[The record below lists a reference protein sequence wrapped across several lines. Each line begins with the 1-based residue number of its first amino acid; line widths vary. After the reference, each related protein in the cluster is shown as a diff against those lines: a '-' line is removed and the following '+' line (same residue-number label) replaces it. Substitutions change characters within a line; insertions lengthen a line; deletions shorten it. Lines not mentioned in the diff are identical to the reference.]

1 MSQTINLRSTSALTR
16 YVAVSD
22 RLATLAKQ
30 LEELKTEEK
39 KLRPQVLEEIGDRRE
54 IAVRGQVRILS
65 PSVKESISRA
75 CDDETAVQFCMVNG
89 LKYSERTALYVA
101 PASFSSYVRAGLIP
115 EEMIERK
122 TELTI
127 VVT

>member
-1 MSQTINLRSTSALTR
+1 MTTISLRSSSTLTR
-16 YVAVSD
+16 YVNVSD
-22 RLATLAKQ
+22 RLATLAMQ
-30 LEELKTEEK
+30 LETLKAEEK
-39 KLRPQVLEEIGDRRE
+39 RLRPQVLEEIGDRRE

-75 CDDETAVQFCMVNG
+75 CDDETAVQFCKDNG
-89 LKYSERTALYVA
+89 LKYSERTPLYVA

>member
-1 MSQTINLRSTSALTR
+1 MSNTINLRSTSVLTR

-30 LEELKTEEK
+30 AEELKAEDK
-39 KLRPQVLEEIGDRRE
+39 RLRPQVLEEIGDRRE
-54 IAVRGQVRILS
+54 IAVRGQVRVLI

-75 CDDETAVQFCMVNG
+75 CDDETAVEFCRLHG

-115 EEMIERK
+115 EEMIDRK

>member
-1 MSQTINLRSTSALTR
+1 MSTINLRSTSVLTR

-22 RLATLAKQ
+22 RLATIAKQ
-30 LEELKTEEK
+30 LETLKAEEK
-39 KLRPQVLEEIGDRRE
+39 KLRPQVLEEIGERRE

-75 CDDETAVQFCMVNG
+75 CDDETAVEFCKSHG
-89 LKYSERTALYVA
+89 LKYSERTPLYVA
-101 PASFSSYVRAGLIP
+101 PASFSSYVKQGLIP
-115 EEMIERK
+115 EEMIDRK

>member
-1 MSQTINLRSTSALTR
+1 MSTINLRSTSVLTR

-30 LEELKTEEK
+30 QETLKAEEK
-39 KLRPQVLEEIGDRRE
+39 KLRPQVLDEIGERRE
-54 IAVRGQVRILS
+54 IAVRGQVRVLI
-65 PSVKESISRA
+65 PSVKESISRV
-75 CDDETAVQFCMVNG
+75 CDDETAVEFCKTHG
-89 LKYSERTALYVA
+89 LKYSERTAEYVA
-101 PASFSSYVRAGLIP
+101 PASFSSYAKQGLIP
-115 EEMIERK
+115 EELIERK

>member
-1 MSQTINLRSTSALTR
+1 MTTVSLRSSSTLTR
-16 YVAVSD
+16 YVNVSD

-30 LEELKTEEK
+30 IETLKTEEK
-39 KLRPQVLEEIGDRRE
+39 KLRPAVLEEIGERRE
-54 IAVRGQVRILS
+54 IAVRGQVRVLS

-75 CDDETAVQFCMVNG
+75 CDDETAVEFCKSHG
-89 LKYSERTALYVA
+89 LKYSERSAEYVA
-101 PASFSSYVRAGLIP
+101 PASFSSYVKQGLIP

-122 TELTI
+122 SELTI

>member
-1 MSQTINLRSTSALTR
+1 MTTISLRSSAVLSR

-30 LEELKTEEK
+30 LDTLKAEEK
-39 KLRPQVLEEIGDRRE
+39 KLRPQVLDEIGDRRE
-54 IAVRGQVRILS
+54 IAVRGQVRILI

>member
-22 RLATLAKQ
+22 RLATIARQ

-39 KLRPQVLEEIGDRRE
+39 RLRPQVLDEIGERRE
-54 IAVRGQVRILS
+54 IAVRGQVRILI

-75 CDDETAVQFCMVNG
+75 CDDETAVHFCMVHG

-101 PASFSSYVRAGLIP
+101 PASFSSYVKQGLIP

>member
-1 MSQTINLRSTSALTR
+1 MITINLRSTSVLTR

-22 RLATLAKQ
+22 RLATLARQ
-30 LEELKTEEK
+30 TEELKAEEK
-39 KLRPQVLEEIGDRRE
+39 RLRPQVLEEIGERRE
-54 IAVRGQVRILS
+54 IAVRGQVRILI

-75 CDDETAVQFCMVNG
+75 CDDETAVEFCRANG
-89 LKYSERTALYVA
+89 LKYSERTPLYVA

-115 EEMIERK
+115 EELIERK
-122 TELTI
+122 TEQTI

>member
-1 MSQTINLRSTSALTR
+1 MTTINLRSTSVLTR
-16 YVAVSD
+16 YVAISD
-22 RLATLAKQ
+22 RLATLARQ
-30 LEELKTEEK
+30 TEELKGEEK
-39 KLRPQVLEEIGDRRE
+39 RLRPQVLDEIGERRE

-75 CDDETAVQFCMVNG
+75 CDDETAVQFCKTHG
-89 LKYSERTALYVA
+89 LKYSERTPEYVA
-101 PASFSSYVRAGLIP
+101 PASFSSYVKQGLIP
-115 EEMIERK
+115 EEFIERK

>member
-1 MSQTINLRSTSALTR
+1 MATINLRSTSVLSR

-30 LEELKTEEK
+30 LEELKAEEK
-39 KLRPQVLEEIGDRRE
+39 KLRPAVLDEIGDRRE

-75 CDDETAVQFCMVNG
+75 CDDETAVEFCKANG
-89 LKYSERTALYVA
+89 LKYSERSAEYYA
-101 PASFSSYVRAGLIP
+101 PASFSSYIKQGLIP

-122 TELTI
+122 TEQTI

>member
-1 MSQTINLRSTSALTR
+1 MTTISLRSSAILTR

-30 LEELKTEEK
+30 LETLKAEEK
-39 KLRPQVLEEIGDRRE
+39 RLRPQVLEEIGERRE
-54 IAVRGQVRILS
+54 IAVRGQVRILI

-75 CDDETAVQFCMVNG
+75 CDDETAVEFCRANG

-101 PASFSSYVRAGLIP
+101 PASFSAYVKQGLIP
-115 EEMIERK
+115 DEMIERK
-122 TELTI
+122 TEQTI

>member
-22 RLATLAKQ
+22 RLATIARQ
-30 LEELKTEEK
+30 LETLKAEEK

-54 IAVRGQVRILS
+54 IAVRGQVRILI

-75 CDDETAVQFCMVNG
+75 CDDETAVEFCKSHG
-89 LKYSERTALYVA
+89 LKYSERSAEYVA
-101 PASFSSYVRAGLIP
+101 PASFSSYVKQGLIP

-122 TELTI
+122 SELTI

>member
-1 MSQTINLRSTSALTR
+1 MATINLRSTSVLSR

-30 LEELKTEEK
+30 LEELKAEEK
-39 KLRPQVLEEIGDRRE
+39 KLRPAVLDEIGDRRE

-75 CDDETAVQFCMVNG
+75 CDDETAVEFCKANG
-89 LKYSERTALYVA
+89 LKYSERSAEYCA
-101 PASFSSYVRAGLIP
+101 PASFSSYVKQGLIP

-122 TELTI
+122 TEQTI

>member
-1 MSQTINLRSTSALTR
+1 MSQTINLRSTSVLTR

-30 LEELKTEEK
+30 LETLKAEEK

-54 IAVRGQVRILS
+54 IAVRGQVRVLV
-65 PSVKESISRA
+65 PSAKESISRA
-75 CDDETAVQFCMVNG
+75 CDDETAVQFCRDHG
-89 LKYSERTALYVA
+89 LKYSERTPEYVA

-115 EEMIERK
+115 DEMIERK

>member
-1 MSQTINLRSTSALTR
+1 MSQTINLRSTSAMTR
-16 YVAVSD
+16 YVNVSD

-39 KLRPQVLEEIGDRRE
+39 RLRPQVLEEIGDRRE
-54 IAVRGQVRILS
+54 IAVRGQVRVLI

-75 CDDETAVQFCMVNG
+75 CDDETAVEFCRANG
-89 LKYSERTALYVA
+89 LKYSERSAEYVA

>member
-1 MSQTINLRSTSALTR
+1 MSTTINLRSTSALSR

-22 RLATLAKQ
+22 RLATISRQ
-30 LEELKTEEK
+30 LEALKAEEK
-39 KLRPQVLEEIGDRRE
+39 KLRPQVLEEIGERRE
-54 IAVRGQVRILS
+54 IAVRGQVRVLL

-75 CDDETAVQFCMVNG
+75 CDDETAVQFCKVNG
-89 LKYSERTALYVA
+89 LKYSERTPEYVA
-101 PASFSSYVRAGLIP
+101 PASFSSYVKQGLIP

-122 TELTI
+122 TEQTI

>member
-1 MSQTINLRSTSALTR
+1 MATINLRSTSVLSR

-30 LEELKTEEK
+30 LEELKAEEK
-39 KLRPQVLEEIGDRRE
+39 KLRPAVLDEIGDRRE

-75 CDDETAVQFCMVNG
+75 CDDETAVEFCKDNG
-89 LKYSERTALYVA
+89 LKYSERSAEYVA
-101 PASFSSYVRAGLIP
+101 PASFSSYVKQGLIP

-122 TELTI
+122 TEQTI

>member
-1 MSQTINLRSTSALTR
+1 MTTISLRSSAILTR

-22 RLATLAKQ
+22 RLATLAMQ
-30 LEELKTEEK
+30 LDTLKTEEK
-39 KLRPQVLEEIGDRRE
+39 RLRPQVLDEIGERRE

-75 CDDETAVQFCMVNG
+75 CDDETAVEFCKSHG
-89 LKYSERTALYVA
+89 LKYSERSAEYVA
-101 PASFSSYVRAGLIP
+101 PASFSSYVKQGLIP
-115 EEMIERK
+115 DEMIERK
-122 TELTI
+122 TEQTI

>member
-1 MSQTINLRSTSALTR
+1 MTTISLRSSSTLTR
-16 YVAVSD
+16 YVNVSD

-30 LEELKTEEK
+30 IETLKAEEK
-39 KLRPQVLEEIGDRRE
+39 KLRPQVLEEIGERRE
-54 IAVRGQVRILS
+54 IAVRGQVRVLL

-75 CDDETAVQFCMVNG
+75 CDDETAVEFCKTNG
-89 LKYSERTALYVA
+89 LKFSERSSEYVA
-101 PASFSSYVRAGLIP
+101 PASFSSYVKQGLIP

-122 TELTI
+122 SELTI

>member
-1 MSQTINLRSTSALTR
+1 MSQTVNLRSTSVLSR

-30 LEELKTEEK
+30 LEELRAEEK
-39 KLRPQVLEEIGDRRE
+39 RLRPQVLEEIGDRRE
-54 IAVRGQVRILS
+54 IAVRGQVRVLL

-75 CDDETAVQFCMVNG
+75 CDDETAVEFCKQNG
-89 LKYSERTALYVA
+89 LKYSERSAEYCA
-101 PASFSSYVRAGLIP
+101 PASFSAYVRAGLIP

>member
-16 YVAVSD
+16 YVNVSD
-22 RLATLAKQ
+22 RLATLSRQ
-30 LEELKTEEK
+30 LETLKAEEK
-39 KLRPQVLEEIGDRRE
+39 RLRPQVLEEIGDRRE

-75 CDDETAVQFCMVNG
+75 CDDETAVKFCMING

-101 PASFSSYVRAGLIP
+101 PASFSSYVKQGLIP

-122 TELTI
+122 TEQTI

>member
-1 MSQTINLRSTSALTR
+1 MTTISLRSSAILTR

-22 RLATLAKQ
+22 RLATLAMQ
-30 LEELKTEEK
+30 LDTLKTEEK
-39 KLRPQVLEEIGDRRE
+39 KLRPQVLDEIGERRE

-75 CDDETAVQFCMVNG
+75 CDDETAVEFCKSHG
-89 LKYSERTALYVA
+89 LKYSERSAEYVA
-101 PASFSSYVRAGLIP
+101 PASFSSYVKQGLIP
-115 EEMIERK
+115 DEMIERK
-122 TELTI
+122 TEQTI

>member
-1 MSQTINLRSTSALTR
+1 MTTTISLRSTSVLTR

-22 RLATLAKQ
+22 RLATLSKQ
-30 LEELKTEEK
+30 LETLKAEEK
-39 KLRPQVLEEIGDRRE
+39 RLRPQVLEEIGERRE
-54 IAVRGQVRILS
+54 IAVRGQVRVLV

-75 CDDETAVQFCMVNG
+75 CDDETAVEFCKTHG

-122 TELTI
+122 TEQTI

>member
-1 MSQTINLRSTSALTR
+1 MTTVSLRSSSTLTR
-16 YVAVSD
+16 YVNVSD

-30 LEELKTEEK
+30 IETLKAEEK
-39 KLRPQVLEEIGDRRE
+39 KLRPHVLEEIGERRE
-54 IAVRGQVRILS
+54 IAVRGQVRVLI

-75 CDDETAVQFCMVNG
+75 CDDETAVEFCKANG
-89 LKYSERTALYVA
+89 LKYSERSAEYVA
-101 PASFSSYVRAGLIP
+101 PASFSSYVKQGLIP

-122 TELTI
+122 SELTI